1 MSSSF
6 FPIRLVSG
14 EADGGVLGELVDEVV
29 HGNLVDVHA
38 RDVPLEP
45 DIVLVDDEVVD
56 GVTPL
61 DLRNKT
67 TLSGQA
73 SSRAE
78 LIKL

>member
-1 MSSSF
+1 M
-6 FPIRLVSG
+6 
-14 EADGGVLGELVDEVV
+14 VDEVV

-38 RDVPLEP
+38 RDIPLEP
-45 DIVLVDDEVVD
+45 DIVLIDDEVVD

-73 SSRAE
+73 SSRPE
-78 LIKL
+78 PIKL